1 MNARQS
7 KLSLLLCYTMT
18 SHIGFLHA
26 EVVPGTLLIPVP
38 LPGRLQ
44 RRSVCRG
51 GTADTHYLDP
61 TPLFWRLDGRPW
73 CGWHGCTAPAHP
85 YRPLT
90 TLPPPCPTLAAW
102 QRHSA
107 EERSRLDATAGAGPR
122 DPNPVLKRL
131 DDCQGYV

>member
-7 KLSLLLCYTMT
+7 KLSLPNSRILT
-18 SHIGFLHA
+18 SHIDFMHA
-26 EVVPGTLLIPVP
+26 EVVPDTLFIPVP

-122 DPNPVLKRL
+122 DPNPVFKRL
-131 DDCQGYV
+131 DDGQ

>member
-7 KLSLLLCYTMT
+7 KLSLPNSRILT
-18 SHIGFLHA
+18 SHSDFLHTEGPYGA
-26 EVVPGTLLIPVP
+26 LLIAVLHVP
-38 LPGRLQ
+38 LTERLQ
-44 RRSVCRG
+44 RQSRAGG

-107 EERSRLDATAGAGPR
+107 EERSRLNATAGAGPR
-122 DPNPVLKRL
+122 DPNPVFKRL
-131 DDCQGYV
+131 DDGQ